1 MLHLKE
7 YLSHVKP
14 GIALDV
20 GTRFG
25 EFAFT
30 LVEAMPEGSRVIG
43 IDCDA
48 AIWILP
54 AAPWHGPPS
63 RTPGTTSRTMT
74 PCWMSWC
81 GCCVPAAPC

>member
-7 YLSHVKP
+7 YLSDVKP

-30 LVEAMPEGSRVIG
+30 LVEAMPEGSRIIG

-48 AIWILP
+48 ATVEQAKEKSSQLLIEAQGEVVLLS
-54 AAPWHGPPS
+54 ANKDYESG
-63 RTPGTTSRTMT
+63 GTLEYYYR
-74 PCWMSWC
+74 
-81 GCCVPAAPC
+81 